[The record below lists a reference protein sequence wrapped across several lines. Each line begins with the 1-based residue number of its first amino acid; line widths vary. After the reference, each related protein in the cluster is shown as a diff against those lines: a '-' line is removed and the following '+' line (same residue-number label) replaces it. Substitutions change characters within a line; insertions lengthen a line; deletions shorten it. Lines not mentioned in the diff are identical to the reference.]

1 MSEKKAGIL
10 LPIFSLPSKYS
21 IGSLGKEA
29 YKFVDFL
36 KESNQNYWQVLPVN
50 PTIYGDSPYQSPSA
64 FAGNYYF
71 IDPDTLVKEGLL
83 DKEFVKDYERKGER
97 VDYGYLFQSRE
108 FLLKKA
114 FERFDINAKDYL
126 RFKSENCFW
135 LDDYALFMS
144 IKEYSANAE
153 WNKWN
158 KEEKFRIDVTALTRK
173 YAGSVEFWKF
183 TQYEFYRQFARLKKY
198 ANSKGIKIIGDM
210 PIYVAYDS
218 VDVWSAPDNYLLDK
232 DLNPVLVA
240 GVPPDLFSEDGQLWG
255 NPIYDWNKMKKDK
268 FSWWVNRLK
277 VAYKLYD
284 VIRIDHFRGFAGYY
298 VVDSKETTAK
308 NGEWRKGVGKAI
320 FDELEKQLPGAEI
333 IAEDLGVITPD
344 VRRLLKYTGYPG
356 MKVLHFAFGDEN
368 SDYLPKNIRT
378 SNCIVYT
385 GTHDNMTTAQWLEE
399 LSDSERKLFAK
410 VCKPRKKDNLCDCLI
425 KTAMSTK
432 ADTVIIPMADY
443 MGLGKEARINAPSTT
458 GDNWTWR
465 LGRRYNTAALR
476 EKIKTLSKRN

>member
-1 MSEKKAGIL
+1 M
-10 LPIFSLPSKYS
+10 
-21 IGSLGKEA
+21 
-29 YKFVDFL
+29 
-36 KESNQNYWQVLPVN
+36 
-50 PTIYGDSPYQSPSA
+50 
-64 FAGNYYF
+64 
-71 IDPDTLVKEGLL
+71 
-83 DKEFVKDYERKGER
+83 
-97 VDYGYLFQSRE
+97 
-108 FLLKKA
+108 
-114 FERFDINAKDYL
+114 
-126 RFKSENCFW
+126 
-135 LDDYALFMS
+135 
-144 IKEYSANAE
+144 
-153 WNKWN
+153 
-158 KEEKFRIDVTALTRK
+158 
-173 YAGSVEFWKF
+173 
-183 TQYEFYRQFARLKKY
+183 
-198 ANSKGIKIIGDM
+198 
-210 PIYVAYDS
+210 
-218 VDVWSAPDNYLLDK
+218 
-232 DLNPVLVA
+232 
-240 GVPPDLFSEDGQLWG
+240 FSEDGQLWG

-320 FDELEKQLPGAEI
+320 FDELERQLPGAEI

-465 LGRRYNTAALR
+465 LASRYNTAALR